1 MQAGRR
7 VQSKLLKKSAITKS
21 QHYAKQSMDADGRA
35 GGTQTRPLKQYKP
48 SCGTMGVSWQVAG
61 RQITPLIQYSGKKPY
76 EKGKNEGVVT
86 YWYWMQAIRG

>member
-7 VQSKLLKKSAITKS
+7 VQSKLLKKSAIAKS

-35 GGTQTRPLKQYKP
+35 GDTQTRPLKQYKA

-61 RQITPLIQYSGKKPY
+61 RQITPLIQYSGTKHY
-76 EKGKNEGVVT
+76 AKGKNEGVVA